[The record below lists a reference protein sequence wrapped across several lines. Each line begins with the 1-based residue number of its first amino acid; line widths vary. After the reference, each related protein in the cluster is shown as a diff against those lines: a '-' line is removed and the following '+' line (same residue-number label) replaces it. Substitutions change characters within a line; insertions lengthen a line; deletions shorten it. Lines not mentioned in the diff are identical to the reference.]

1 MECVKHC
8 QDINDYFNQ
17 KQNACWLRL
26 VVIKSLLGKKEKKK
40 SFDSKNCSAL
50 PSLHQFVKQ
59 KMLMLL
65 KIPN

>member
-40 SFDSKNCSAL
+40 VLTVKTAL
-50 PSLHQFVKQ
+50 HYQVFINLSSRKC
-59 KMLMLL
+59 
-65 KIPN
+65 